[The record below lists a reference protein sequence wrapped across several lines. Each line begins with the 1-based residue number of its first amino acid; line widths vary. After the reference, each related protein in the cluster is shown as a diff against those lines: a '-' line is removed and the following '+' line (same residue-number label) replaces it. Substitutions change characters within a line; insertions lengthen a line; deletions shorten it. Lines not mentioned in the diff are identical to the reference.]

1 MTSDLLASATYK
13 YVKADGNIAYIMVEN
28 EDLITT
34 GKVSD
39 APEEVKTGDNT
50 MLIIPVIIG
59 ILAVIGIIL
68 LIIRIRRSKR

>member
-13 YVKADGNIAYIMVEN
+13 YGKADGNIAYIMVEN

-39 APEEVKTGDNT
+39 APEEVKTRDNT
-50 MLIIPVIIG
+50 MLIVLTIIG
-59 ILAVIGIIL
+59 ILVVAGIIRL
-68 LIIRIRRSKR
+68 LCSKR